1 MQTNRKRKQP
11 SSSGPANSTGT
22 GNTVGPSP
30 NSPAST
36 HTPGDGITTASS
48 LQHVSSGQKGL
59 MMYGSETAG
68 LASSANQLVGP
79 SVSHTHTHTHIHS
92 SVYVL
97 VSVRILKSTSST
109 CLNYQCWVNSQIF
122 TLACFV

>member
-1 MQTNRKRKQP
+1 MQNSNRKRKQH

-22 GNTVGPSP
+22 GNTVGQTP

-48 LQHVSSGQKGL
+48 LQHVSNGQKGL
-59 MMYGSETAG
+59 MYGSEAAG

-79 SVSHTHTHTHIHS
+79 SIFLSPPHALFNL
-92 SVYVL
+92 YVG
-97 VSVRILKSTSST
+97 VGMHLKK
-109 CLNYQCWVNSQIF
+109 
-122 TLACFV
+122 